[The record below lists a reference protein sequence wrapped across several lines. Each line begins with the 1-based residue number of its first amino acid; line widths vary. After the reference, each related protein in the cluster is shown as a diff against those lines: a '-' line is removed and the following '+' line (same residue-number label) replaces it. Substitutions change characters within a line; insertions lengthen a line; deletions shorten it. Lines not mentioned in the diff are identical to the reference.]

1 MSTNSASRKS
11 LPWEKCTA
19 SWSRRRT
26 LRGFPK
32 QRSPSFSKYAN
43 KASRRSLDSPSRA
56 PRSLFYPFLLPLPS
70 PPALSCRRQA
80 WSRAAEGSSPQ
91 GAAPAAQYLLLPGA
105 GSCSLGARERETLVG
120 TQALPPEASCTALAR
135 KPLGRL
141 PPRPAPRAAHSKA
154 ALCFLAP
161 LPTTPSPSST
171 HRRVLSQ
178 QPLPPA

>member
-1 MSTNSASRKS
+1 MGKTHRKLEQKEDTAC
-11 LPWEKCTA
+11 LPQAEQPQLFQI
-19 SWSRRRT
+19 RQQ
-26 LRGFPK
+26 G
-32 QRSPSFSKYAN
+32 
-43 KASRRSLDSPSRA
+43 SRRSLDSPSRA
-56 PRSLFYPFLLPLPS
+56 PRSLFCPFLLPLPS

-80 WSRAAEGSSPQ
+80 WSRAAQGSSPQ
-91 GAAPAAQYLLLPGA
+91 GAAPAAQYLLLPLA
-105 GSCSLGARERETLVG
+105 GSSSLGARERETLVG

-171 HRRVLSQ
+171 HRHVLSQ